1 VSRWPGAG
9 APALALALLS
19 VAVAV
24 AACGGGSQGGGPK
37 VSAADFRFEPKRV
50 ELQAGDSVTWTNTG
64 QTAHT
69 VKGPG
74 FFSNRALDPGQ
85 SYSHR
90 FARPGAYPYLCT
102 LHPTLMKG
110 VVVVR

>member
-1 VSRWPGAG
+1 MSRARAG
-9 APALALALLS
+9 TLVVALTLLS
-19 VAVAV
+19 VGT
-24 AACGGGSQGGGPK
+24 AACGGGPAGADGGVK
-37 VSAADFRFEPKRV
+37 VAAADFRFEPKRV
-50 ELQAGDSVTWTNTG
+50 ELPAGNTVTWTNTG

-74 FFSNRALDPGQ
+74 FFSARAMDPGQ

-90 FARPGAYPYLCT
+90 FGRPGTYAYLCT

-110 VVVVR
+110 VVVVG

>member
-1 VSRWPGAG
+1 MIARLRGV
-9 APALALALLS
+9 ALALALP
-19 VAVAV
+19 VG
-24 AACGGGSQGGGPK
+24 AASCGSQNDGA
-37 VSAADFRFEPKRV
+37 VRVADFSFSPRTV
-50 ELQAGDSVTWTNTG
+50 ELKAGQSVTWKNAG

-74 FFSNRALDPGQ
+74 FFSTRAMDPGG

-90 FARPGAYPYLCT
+90 FARPGTYPYLCT

>member
-1 VSRWPGAG
+1 VSRRPAAG
-9 APALALALLS
+9 AAALALALL
-19 VAVAV
+19 AVAV
-24 AACGGGSQGGGPK
+24 AACGGGSQGGGEVK
-37 VSAADFRFEPKRV
+37 VSVADFRLSPARV
-50 ELQAGDSVTWTNTG
+50 QLKSGQTVTWTNTG

-74 FFSNRALDPGQ
+74 FFSTRAMDPGR

-90 FARPGAYPYLCT
+90 FARPGEYPYLCT

>member
-1 VSRWPGAG
+1 MTARLRGV
-9 APALALALLS
+9 ALALALPVL
-19 VAVAV
+19 AVG
-24 AACGGGSQGGGPK
+24 AASCGSQGDGA
-37 VSAADFRFEPKRV
+37 VRVADFSFSPRTV
-50 ELQAGDSVTWTNTG
+50 ELKAGQSVTWKNAG

-74 FFSNRALDPGQ
+74 FFSTRAMDPGG

-90 FARPGAYPYLCT
+90 FARPGNYPYLCT

>member
-1 VSRWPGAG
+1 MSPRPRGA
-9 APALALALLS
+9 ALALTLPILALG
-19 VAVAV
+19 
-24 AACGGGSQGGGPK
+24 AASCGSQGGGAVR
-37 VSAADFRFEPKRV
+37 VSVADFSFSPRSV
-50 ELQAGDSVTWTNTG
+50 ELKAGQSVTWKNGG

-74 FFSNRALDPGQ
+74 FFSTRAMDPGG

-90 FARPGAYPYLCT
+90 FTRPGTYPYLCT